1 MLNEKEIRY
10 GFDYYHRD
18 EPKSKWITELSEYDG
33 ESNITINCT
42 QLSDKYKAKDK
53 KRIVQEWID
62 FLNDNP
68 CAFTELTFGTR
79 VSQELFNA
87 ICSQTQ
93 LKKLYIKWGSYPD
106 ISQIENL
113 TKLEYLHIGSGVSV
127 LDIEPITKLEN
138 LVALTIENFQEIN
151 DYNSLAKIKK
161 LESLSLEGDFAS
173 SKKIHVNSLDFLA
186 DMKQLRFLSLLTV
199 KLKSK
204 DYSPVLELINLEH
217 LTLGSY
223 KEVRLLYDKLIKLP
237 KLKYGMLLEK
247 PTLYTGIQ
255 SQENKSQFIGGDSK
269 ASRASQRSR

>member
-1 MLNEKEIRY
+1 M
-10 GFDYYHRD
+10 FC
-18 EPKSKWITELSEYDG
+18 
-33 ESNITINCT
+33 TI
-42 QLSDKYKAKDK
+42 
-53 KRIVQEWID
+53 
-62 FLNDNP
+62 F
-68 CAFTELTFGTR
+68 
-79 VSQELFNA
+79 
-87 ICSQTQ
+87 
-93 LKKLYIKWGSYPD
+93 
-106 ISQIENL
+106 
-113 TKLEYLHIGSGVSV
+113 
-127 LDIEPITKLEN
+127 
-138 LVALTIENFQEIN
+138 NFQTR
-151 DYNSLAKIKK
+151 S
-161 LESLSLEGDFAS
+161 S